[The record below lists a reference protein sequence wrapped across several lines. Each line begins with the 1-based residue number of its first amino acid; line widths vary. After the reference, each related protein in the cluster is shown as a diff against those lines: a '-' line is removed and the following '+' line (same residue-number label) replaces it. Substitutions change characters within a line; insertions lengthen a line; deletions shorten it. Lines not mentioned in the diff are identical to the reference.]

1 MRLRPSV
8 RFRLTMLYGGLFLL
22 AGALLLAVNYGLVKS
37 RLPSDPTVVQALPA
51 PDPGYLPLPG
61 PEGQTADLVVPVEL
75 DSPDGRRIREALEK
89 EVRDF
94 RRRTLDT
101 LVVQSASA
109 LGIMAL
115 VSVVLGWMMAGR
127 VLRPLHRI
135 TATARRLS
143 EQNLHERIALEGPDD
158 ELKELAD
165 TFDGMLGRLAG
176 AFDAQR
182 RFIANASHEL
192 RTPLAIQRA
201 LVDVNLAGPGRPP
214 EDLAVAGKLR
224 DAIARSEQLIDS
236 LLMLARSERRIENWA
251 DVALDRTASEVLGA
265 LEAEAAARSLR
276 VERRL
281 DVARAWGDPPLVERV
296 VFNLIENAIRHNVDG
311 GWLKVETRFEDGR
324 AVVAVANSGP
334 EIQPDE
340 IGRLFEPF
348 RRLDGDR
355 TRSVRGSGLGLSI
368 VRSVVEAHGG
378 EVRPAPRAGGGLEVE
393 VSLPMAP
400 ASELIKS
407 R

>member
-8 RFRLTMLYGGLFLL
+8 RLRLTLLYGGLFLL

-37 RLPSDPTVVQALPA
+37 RLPSDPTVIQAFPA
-51 PDPGYLPLPG
+51 PGPSHLPLPG
-61 PEGQTADLVVPVEL
+61 PEAQTTDLVVPVDL
-75 DSPDGRRIREALEK
+75 ASPEGRQIREALEE

-109 LGIMAL
+109 LAVMAM
-115 VSVVLGWMMAGR
+115 VSVILGWVVAGR

-143 EQNLHERIALEGPDD
+143 EQNLHERIALDGPDD

-165 TFDGMLGRLAG
+165 TFDGMLARLAG

-192 RTPLAIQRA
+192 RTPLAIQRT

-214 EDLAVAGKLR
+214 EDLAVADKLR
-224 DAIARSEQLIDS
+224 DAIGRSEQLIDG
-236 LLMLARSERRIENWA
+236 LLVLARSERRIEEWTAVPLAKAAEDVLAALAPEA
-251 DVALDRTASEVLGA
+251 D
-265 LEAEAAARSLR
+265 ARDLR

-281 DVARAWGDPPLVERV
+281 DQARAWGDPPLLERV
-296 VFNLIENAIRHNVDG
+296 VSNLIENAIRHNVDG
-311 GWLKVETRFEDGR
+311 GWVRVETRSEDGR
-324 AVVAVANSGP
+324 AVIGLANTGP
-334 EIQPDE
+334 EIRPDE

-348 RRLDGDR
+348 RRLEGDR
-355 TRSVRGSGLGLSI
+355 THSVRGSGLGLSI

-378 EVRPAPRAGGGLEVE
+378 EVRAVPRAGGGLEVE
-393 VSLPMAP
+393 VLLPTGP
-400 ASELIKS
+400 AE
-407 R
+407 